1 MTQRTFTDTYI
12 AALKP
17 KAAPYKR
24 SEAGAK
30 GEGRL
35 IVRVLP
41 SGVKE
46 FFYRYRPNGEDKTLS
61 LGVRSMR
68 GFPRSRSHPAVTKA

>member
-1 MTQRTFTDTYI
+1 MQRTFTDPFI
-12 AALKP
+12 RNLKP
-17 KAAPYKR
+17 QEKPYKR
-24 SEAGAK
+24 AEYAPR

-46 FFYRYRPNGEDKTLS
+46 FFYRYR
-61 LGVRSMR
+61 
-68 GFPRSRSHPAVTKA
+68 TKG